1 MIRHPTAAELTEAV
15 RRFLDEQA
23 APKLEGRD
31 AFLAKVAANALAAV
45 ERELEQAPAAE
56 AAARARLIAL
66 LGHDGSFEA
75 LNGELCDKL
84 ASGEFDLMTPG
95 VLAHLKAST
104 IDQVKID
111 QPAYSGLAQLTGN
124 G

>member
-1 MIRHPTAAELTEAV
+1 MISHPTAAELTEAV

-31 AFLAKVAANALAAV
+31 AFLARVAANALAAV
-45 ERELEQAPAAE
+45 ERELQLAPAAE
-56 AAARARLIAL
+56 AAARQRLVAL
-66 LGHDGSFEA
+66 LGREA
-75 LNGELCDKL
+75 SYESLNEELCEKL
-84 ASGEFDLMTPG
+84 ESGEFDLMTPG

-104 IDQVKID
+104 IDQIKID
-111 QPAYSGLAQLTGN
+111 QPGYSGLAQLTGT

>member
-1 MIRHPTAAELTEAV
+1 MISHPTAAELTEAV
-15 RRFLDEQA
+15 RRFLDETV

-31 AFLAKVAANALAAV
+31 SFLAKVAANALAAV

-56 AAARARLIAL
+56 AAACQRLAAL
-66 LGHDGSFEA
+66 LGHEGAFEA
-75 LNGELCDKL
+75 LNAELCEKL
-84 ASGEFDLMTPG
+84 EGGAFDLMTPG

-111 QPAYSGLAQLTGN
+111 QPGYSGLAQLTGN

>member
-1 MIRHPTAAELTEAV
+1 MTSHPTAAELAQAV

-45 ERELEQAPAAE
+45 ERELDQAPAAE
-56 AAARARLIAL
+56 AAARQRLSAL

-75 LNGELCDKL
+75 LNEELCEKL
-84 ASGEFDLMTPG
+84 EAGEFDLATPG
-95 VLAHLKAST
+95 VLAHLRASV

-111 QPAYSGLAQLTGN
+111 QPGYSGLAHLTEN

>member
-1 MIRHPTAAELTEAV
+1 MISHPTAAELTEAV

-23 APKLEGRD
+23 APRLEGRD

-56 AAARARLIAL
+56 AAARQRLAAL
-66 LGHDGSFEA
+66 LGHDGSFES
-75 LNGELCDKL
+75 LNLELCEKL
-84 ASGEFDLMTPG
+84 ESGDFDLATPG

-111 QPAYSGLAQLTGN
+111 QPGYSGLAHLTGN